1 MTTPT
6 PQPMP
11 TPDLGSLLRTPGR
24 GDVAPK
30 TTAPRGSA
38 GPPRT
43 PMLPGRTTM
52 PMVAR
57 APDPSRPAAA
67 LSDSEL
73 TPAGGKR
80 TYLRSISVYLPRT
93 LHRTLHEE
101 AARRSTTATA
111 TMLTAVSATHAT
123 LEGALPDSREESVA
137 EGLFDI
143 PQARQKS
150 AEPRVATTIR
160 VTDAQHQA
168 LTALTARYGVSRSEV
183 ISAALRIHLGV
194 TGG

>member
-11 TPDLGSLLRTPGR
+11 TPDLGSLLRTPAR
-24 GDVAPK
+24 AHVAPK
-30 TTAPRGSA
+30 TTAPRDSA
-38 GPPRT
+38 AAPRA
-43 PMLPGRTTM
+43 PMLPRKTTM
-52 PMVAR
+52 PMVAS

-73 TPAGGKR
+73 TPADGKR

-123 LEGALPDSREESVA
+123 LERALPDSRESVA

-194 TGG
+194 TAG